1 MKKIITIS
9 ILLTALL
16 LTLGCSRGSS
26 MSGGLTSSQSVAS
39 AYETA
44 YFDSEEIAYNVER
57 RREAQVADGDSNPA
71 DSISADLSNTER
83 KLVKR
88 ATIRIRVENLDA
100 TDASVTELMRKY
112 DAYSAST
119 NLEENY
125 YSYILRVPSPLYD
138 VFLAEMNGL
147 GRQLRRSENTEDVT
161 LRYYDLEGR
170 LATKRELLK
179 TYQSYLTRANDIEE
193 VLSVEARI
201 ADLQSDIEGTGMQL
215 RNLANRVDYAT
226 IELHVFGPVNS
237 APNRG
242 ETFGEQIKELFGNL
256 GSFLSA
262 IAIIIIGIVVYGIP
276 IILFAALLIW
286 LFFGRIGLLKKL
298 WQTVMGK
305 KEGH

>member
-237 APNRG
+237 TPNRG

-276 IILFAALLIW
+276 IILFAALLVW

-298 WQTVMGK
+298 WLTVMGK
-305 KEGH
+305 KEGN